1 MNSGTYYLYEY
12 KHDRR
17 IRTAGFLKLTCA
29 AAGSQLQLH
38 ARGLP
43 PTRNESLKLFS
54 FHTNDT
60 VILPEILTEMN
71 ALSGNLC
78 VRLSSAEYPFLTA
91 SSLSQIDGFF
101 LVLPDQTLLAAVA
114 PDITFDTR
122 NIQKSGQ
129 PNTDGTTTDSADT
142 DVTTTDSANTDVT
155 TTDAADTEDIAD
167 DNDLPNKQNDRD
179 ERNILSD
186 IDTSTS
192 EITAEEITP
201 NPKPSPNSSSNVRK
215 LHRCDLSGLPRKQWY
230 LANNSFLLHG
240 CHNYGHLILFKEEDR
255 YWLGVPGIYDPKEAR
270 AAEMFGFPKFTDSY
284 NDQIPRT
291 EDEEN
296 SYGTFGYWC
305 RAVFPD
311 AASPLCF

>member
-29 AAGSQLQLH
+29 AAGSQLQLY

-71 ALSGNLC
+71 ALSENLC
-78 VRLSSAEYPFLTA
+78 VRLSSAEYPLLTA

-142 DVTTTDSANTDVT
+142 
-155 TTDAADTEDIAD
+155 EDIAD
-167 DNDLPNKQNDRD
+167 DNDLPNEPHEQDKQNDRD

-201 NPKPSPNSSSNVRK
+201 DPKPSPNSASNVRK

>member
-60 VILPEILTEMN
+60 VILPEFLTEMN

-78 VRLSSAEYPFLTA
+78 VRLSPAEYPFLTA

-114 PDITFDTR
+114 PDIAFDTR

-129 PNTDGTTTDSADT
+129 PDTSMDGIDANSTDTGDTNPENTDT
-142 DVTTTDSANTDVT
+142 DVTS
-155 TTDAADTEDIAD
+155 TDAAYTEDIAD
-167 DNDLPNKQNDRD
+167 DNDLPNEPHEQDKQNDRN

-186 IDTSTS
+186 IDTRTS
-192 EITAEEITP
+192 EISAEEITP
-201 NPKPSPNSSSNVRK
+201 DPKPSPNSASNVRK

-240 CHNYGHLILFKEEDR
+240 CHNYGDR
-255 YWLGVPGIYDPKEAR
+255 KSV
-270 AAEMFGFPKFTDSY
+270 
-284 NDQIPRT
+284 
-291 EDEEN
+291 
-296 SYGTFGYWC
+296 
-305 RAVFPD
+305 V
-311 AASPLCF
+311 

>member
-43 PTRNESLKLFS
+43 PTRNESLKLCS

-60 VILPEILTEMN
+60 VILPEFLTEMN

-142 DVTTTDSANTDVT
+142 
-155 TTDAADTEDIAD
+155 EDIAD
-167 DNDLPNKQNDRD
+167 DNDLPNEPHEQDKQNDRD

-201 NPKPSPNSSSNVRK
+201 DPKPSPNSASNVRK

>member
-60 VILPEILTEMN
+60 IILPEFLTEMN
-71 ALSGNLC
+71 ALSGDLC

-114 PDITFDTR
+114 PDIAFDTR

-129 PNTDGTTTDSADT
+129 PDTSMDGID
-142 DVTTTDSANTDVT
+142 AN
-155 TTDAADTEDIAD
+155 
-167 DNDLPNKQNDRD
+167 NDRN
-179 ERNILSD
+179 ERNILRD
-186 IDTSTS
+186 IDTRTS
-192 EITAEEITP
+192 EISAEEITP
-201 NPKPSPNSSSNVRK
+201 DPKPSPNSASNVRK